1 MKPETQ
7 RIKAK
12 KILGQNFLKNKK
24 ILELMA
30 DAAELTK
37 EDSVL
42 EIGPGTGTL
51 TKVLADRAKKVISV
65 EKDPELVAWNIKHK
79 TFPENALLIE
89 GDILKIFNSQ
99 FPISNQSSNSDFQKY
114 KIVANIPYYIT
125 SRFLRLFLSQIKFK
139 PAMMVLMVQYEV
151 AKRITAKPPHMNLL
165 ALSVQAFGKVEFIK
179 KIPKKFF
186 SPQPEVDSAII
197 KISEISDRWFLKNK
211 TDPEKFFEIARRA
224 FQQKR
229 KMLRRSLKNLPVP
242 EKYKKLRPEELSI
255 NDWTIILD
263 FSIKESYNI

>member
-1 MKPETQ
+1 MNQES
-7 RIKAK
+7 RIKPK
-12 KILGQNFLKNKK
+12 KFLGQNFLKNKK

-37 EDSVL
+37 EDVVL

-51 TKVLADRAKKVISV
+51 TKVLANKAKKVIAV
-65 EKDPELVAWNIKHK
+65 EKDPELVAQILKRKIWNNVEIIH
-79 TFPENALLIE
+79 
-89 GDILKIFNSQ
+89 GDILKKDTLEKIRASCPMLHDTSF
-99 FPISNQSSNSDFQKY
+99 

-139 PAMMVLMVQYEV
+139 PTMMVLMVQYEV
-151 AKRITAKPPHMNLL
+151 AKRITTKPPHMNLL

-197 KISEISDRWFLKNK
+197 KISEISDRWFLENK
-211 TDPEKFFEIARRA
+211 IDPEKIFEIARRA

-229 KMLRRSLKNLPVP
+229 KMLRHSLKNFHIP
-242 EKYKKLRPEELSI
+242 EKFQKLRPEELLI
-255 NDWTIILD
+255 NDWITILD
-263 FSIKESYNI
+263 IPTKGSYNIQN